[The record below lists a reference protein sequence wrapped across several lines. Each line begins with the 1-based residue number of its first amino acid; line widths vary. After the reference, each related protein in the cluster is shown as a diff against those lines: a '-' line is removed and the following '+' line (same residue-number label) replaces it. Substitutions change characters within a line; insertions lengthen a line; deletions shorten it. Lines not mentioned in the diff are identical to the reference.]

1 MNPCQPSQTP
11 PGQPRRTLQPG
22 VPLVGPAAGML
33 VLGEVVSAW
42 QWAGT
47 ALVAAALGCVM
58 LGGLIKR
65 S

>member
-1 MNPCQPSQTP
+1 
-11 PGQPRRTLQPG
+11 
-22 VPLVGPAAGML
+22 VPLVGLAAGML